1 VVSLFARRLEA
12 PGSVPRLAVLLC
24 VVVAAVAA
32 ALRYPAALS
41 DLNDIARRNAKLS
54 YTDREIAGGNAALP
68 NQRSMYEARARIPS
82 GAPYAVAVGGRLDTW
97 PPLAP
102 DHIFTFAH
110 YFLAPRL
117 ESADADWVL
126 CFNCELERNP
136 GRVVWRDDDGN
147 ALIRRAG

>member
-1 VVSLFARRLEA
+1 
-12 PGSVPRLAVLLC
+12 VLLC
-24 VVVAAVAA
+24 VVVATVAVAV
-32 ALRYPAALS
+32 RYPAAISELS
-41 DLNDIARRNAKLS
+41 DTARRNAEQS

-68 NQRSMYEARARIPS
+68 SQRSMYEARARIPS
-82 GAPYAVAVGGRLDTW
+82 DAAYAVAVGGRLEDW

-102 DHIFTFAH
+102 DHTFTYAH

-126 CFNCELERNP
+126 CFNCELDRYP